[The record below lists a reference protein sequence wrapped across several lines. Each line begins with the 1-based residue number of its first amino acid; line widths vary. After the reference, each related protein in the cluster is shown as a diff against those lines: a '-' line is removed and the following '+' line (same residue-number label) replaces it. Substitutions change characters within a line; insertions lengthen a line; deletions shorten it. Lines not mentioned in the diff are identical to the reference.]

1 MLAEYL
7 SFFQLQI
14 VEWIKGRQAESPV
27 SEVDLVS
34 FIWTALMEN
43 VDWSAKPDQIEGFVL
58 RDIAVRHFRI
68 IALALPYGSTDA
80 SRFPAGLQNNAPV
93 LEPFCSSA
101 KAEVA
106 LINAVQVYCYSD
118 TRIIKAFPQIL
129 KVRLSVPPVY

>member
-1 MLAEYL
+1 LAEYL

-14 VEWIKGRQAESPV
+14 VEWIKARQAESPV

-58 RDIAVRHFRI
+58 RDIAVRRFRV
-68 IALALPYGSTDA
+68 IALPYHTYGSTDT

-129 KVRLSVPPVY
+129 KVRLSLPQVY